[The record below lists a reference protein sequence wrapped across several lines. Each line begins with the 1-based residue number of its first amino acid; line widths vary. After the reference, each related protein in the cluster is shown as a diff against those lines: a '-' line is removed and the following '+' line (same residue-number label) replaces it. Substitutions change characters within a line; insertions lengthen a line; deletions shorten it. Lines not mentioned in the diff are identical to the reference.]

1 MDNTNENKV
10 SFKEKIKAKW
20 QRFLKISLNFNK
32 LINISLETI
41 VLVLATLAI
50 VFSFTQVL
58 LSGVESTVRD
68 FKMYTHMSYDYSLL
82 KISDFSN
89 TFIAYSTK
97 NTQLNEF
104 ITFTERNVN
113 AAKILKIMPII
124 IFGAEC
130 LFVLFQGFEN
140 REIYCM
146 IYSTLVLGLFILFK
160 NFAISQFRATGL
172 ITSATGYYVA
182 IIIFW
187 ILNIG
192 LGALKYSYKNYVIK
206 INKQKQELLKKA

>member
-1 MDNTNENKV
+1 MDDIKGNKK
-10 SFKEKIKAKW
+10 SFKEKFKANW

-41 VLVLATLAI
+41 ILVLAAIAI

-58 LSGVESTVRD
+58 LNGNEGIVRD
-68 FKMYTHMSYDYSLL
+68 FKMYTHMNYDYSLL
-82 KISDFSN
+82 KIGEFSN
-89 TFIAYSTK
+89 AFIAYSTK

-113 AAKILKIMPII
+113 AAKILKIMPYV

-130 LFVLFQGFEN
+130 LFILFQGFEN

-160 NFAISQFRATGL
+160 NFAISQFSGTGL
-172 ITSATGYYVA
+172 ITSGTGYYVA

-206 INKQKQELLKKA
+206 INKQKQELLKNA